1 MQRFFSRI
9 TLILTP
15 LLLAGCSNLT
25 AGNLFS
31 HYSAQNSG
39 LHQSVAAGQYQQA
52 AQLLPEYVAGEVL
65 DNLERGRVYFLN
77 QQYAESRQSL
87 AAADQAVQQ
96 QQDRA
101 IISLSSSATSVGSL
115 AVNDNLNEYEPSD
128 YELGFL
134 HLYLALNY
142 VRSNDLNS
150 ALVEIRRANQVQ
162 EQAKQQREQQLGKAE
177 QEMRAQGL
185 SPNLGSVLAQY
196 PDAGKSL
203 QAVQNG
209 YLLYLSAL
217 LYEADNDLNSAYVDY
232 RRALAV
238 APNNRAVIDG
248 TLRVASR
255 LGMKQDLT
263 LLKQQYGEP
272 QRLAAGQARVIV
284 LAEQGIVQAKQGW
297 RIALPLFDSRGNTA
311 LYSLALPYYPSSVL
325 ANNSPLLLNGRQLT
339 SMPVMDVNLMASNAL
354 SEQMPTLVLRQAL
367 RVIAKDQ
374 LRKEA
379 AKDEDVANL
388 VFNIWNTLT
397 EQPDTRSWLTLPA
410 TVNTATQVVSA
421 GDQVLDIAG
430 TRYTFHVPEN
440 GTALVWLSQQAN
452 SATIWHK
459 QLGIR

>member
-52 AQLLPEYVAGEVL
+52 TQLLPEYVAGEVL

-272 QRLAAGQARVIV
+272 QRLATGQARVIV

-452 SATIWHK
+452 RATIWHK

>member
-52 AQLLPEYVAGEVL
+52 TQLLPEYVAGEVL

>member
-52 AQLLPEYVAGEVL
+52 TQLLPEYVAGEVL

-255 LGMKQDLT
+255 LGMTQDLA